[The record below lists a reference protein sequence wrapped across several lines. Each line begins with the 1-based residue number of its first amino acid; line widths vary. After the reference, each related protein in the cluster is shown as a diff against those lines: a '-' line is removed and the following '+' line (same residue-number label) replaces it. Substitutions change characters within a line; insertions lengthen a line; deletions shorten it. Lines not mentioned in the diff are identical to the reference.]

1 MKLEPS
7 ARQSQTFPPPRGSWR
22 GAFSQAI
29 EQKQW
34 DRLPHLLNA
43 LSNSQFRRSE
53 SYVRESVLPQLKN
66 DDFWEAL
73 YHLIIYKPQA
83 FISGILAIEHL
94 SKDGTLSYHNE
105 GAQQLATVV
114 NESQVQ
120 KIISMAVPKLV
131 SEEQVLGLFE
141 LFHFDDERKQV
152 AVLIQTTTPL
162 SYYHIFR
169 TLQHIPDH
177 RELALRTCR
186 YVLKKGDDMSF
197 NMAAIL
203 RAYFGLNEIQNQLS
217 LKIEPYEL
225 SYLETSFETF
235 KYALEG
241 KKPTII

>member
-1 MKLEPS
+1 MKLLKLALAPCNLILLK
-7 ARQSQTFPPPRGSWR
+7 QI
-22 GAFSQAI
+22 SQAI

-34 DRLPHLLNA
+34 DRLPHLLNS

-53 SYVRESVLPQLKN
+53 SYVRESVLPRLKN

-131 SEEQVLGLFE
+131 S
-141 LFHFDDERKQV
+141 DERKQV